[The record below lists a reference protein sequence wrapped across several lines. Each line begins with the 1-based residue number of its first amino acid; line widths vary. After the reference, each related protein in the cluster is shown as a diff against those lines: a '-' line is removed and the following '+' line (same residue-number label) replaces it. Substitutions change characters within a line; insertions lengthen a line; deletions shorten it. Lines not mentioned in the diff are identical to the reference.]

1 MFIDKKYML
10 TEYSLSV
17 SHIYFAICMTLGN
30 WNHIRL
36 HLCALIKKP
45 KKKKKTSPLG

>member
-17 SHIYFAICMTLGN
+17 SHIFCN
-30 WNHIRL
+30 L
-36 HLCALIKKP
+36 HDAWKLESYSTSPLCSYKKT
-45 KKKKKTSPLG
+45 KKKKKTSPLC